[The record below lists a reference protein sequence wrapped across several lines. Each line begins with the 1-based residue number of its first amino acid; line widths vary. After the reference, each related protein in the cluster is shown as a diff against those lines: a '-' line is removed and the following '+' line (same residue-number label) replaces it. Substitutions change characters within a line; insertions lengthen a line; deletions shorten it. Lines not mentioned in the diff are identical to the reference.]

1 MLLLGGA
8 NGCRIKTLLD
18 FILYVHKQFSFISVL
33 HTINGILSNGFH
45 LPIRL
50 DKRYGFR
57 DQPSERQRNKVT
69 RRKLYLD
76 NRFVQNWK
84 PTSFIYFICIK
95 RTLYSYFVVILMS
108 KFVVLRVKRNCLVF
122 YHISFTNIIFSNI
135 Y

>member
-1 MLLLGGA
+1 MEYREFSFFELYQKLQY
-8 NGCRIKTLLD
+8 CRCRSEYEPIVQLSRIEPNKRDINTSFD

-57 DQPSERQRNKVT
+57 DKPSESQRNKVT
-69 RRKLYLD
+69 RRKMYLV
-76 NRFVQNWK
+76 NRFVKNWK

-95 RTLYSYFVVILMS
+95 RTL
-108 KFVVLRVKRNCLVF
+108 
-122 YHISFTNIIFSNI
+122 
-135 Y
+135 